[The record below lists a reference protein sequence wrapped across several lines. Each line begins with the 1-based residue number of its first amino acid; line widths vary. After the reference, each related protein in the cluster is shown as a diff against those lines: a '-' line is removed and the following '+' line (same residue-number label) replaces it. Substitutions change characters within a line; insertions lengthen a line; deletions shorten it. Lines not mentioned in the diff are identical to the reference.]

1 MGIALDRLTPEQL
14 DRFLH
19 LQAIVDR
26 QQDAAAK
33 VRAAR
38 AYYDGD
44 HPVMLTERQKEYLGP
59 LLSEGDFEFTH
70 NLVKVV
76 VDVVRER
83 LSVDGFTVNGK
94 DAGDETD
101 SDPDAVVASL
111 LWQWWA
117 DWRMNSQQIRL
128 YRRALRDGKSYVM
141 VDYDKENQRPRASL
155 HEVDDY
161 TTGITFHRDPSDA
174 NQVLFASRYF
184 YTFDPLRPGATGSER
199 KTVYL
204 PNEIR
209 KYIRDSNAVGTWRPV
224 LDDGDATWPL
234 PWVDRMGKPLGIAVI
249 EFQDPDLGL
258 VGGIIGLQNALN
270 KSWLDLLAAADTAG
284 FPVLAI
290 EYKDKANNPIGVEDD
305 DDILGTDEFR
315 MAPGRALEVFGATVK
330 RIEGANLT
338 EMIQSVWSIVSAMA
352 VVSRLPQHDLKPQQ
366 GVDVP
371 SGEALKQL
379 ESGLVKKV
387 QERQLAFGQNWAD
400 VMLLAL
406 RVQAAFG
413 DQPPVLKRTN
423 INVQWT
429 DPNTRQEKAQAEIAQ
444 IHKNLGVPND
454 AVWRQAGYSPEQVA
468 RFKQD
473 ARLDRAADVANIAG
487 ALRSQAVAGQSQT
500 NPARAGA
507 A

>member
-26 QQDAAAK
+26 QQEAAAK

-59 LLSEGDFEFTH
+59 LLTEGDFDFAH
-70 NLVKVV
+70 NVVKVV

-83 LSVDGFTVNGK
+83 LAVDGFTVNGK

-101 SDPDAVVASL
+101 SDPAAATAAL

-117 DWRMNSQQIRL
+117 DWRMDSQQIRL
-128 YRRALRDGKSYVM
+128 YRRTLRDGKSYVM
-141 VDYDKENQRPRASL
+141 VDYDAENQRPRASL

-204 PNEIR
+204 PGEIR
-209 KYIRDSNAVGTWRPV
+209 KYVRDVNAVGTWRAI
-224 LDDGDATWPL
+224 LDDGDTAWPL
-234 PWVDRMGKPLGIAVI
+234 PWVDRMGKPLGIAVV

-258 VGGIIGLQNALN
+258 VAGIIGLQNALN

-284 FPVLAI
+284 FPVLAL
-290 EYKDKANNPIGVEDD
+290 EYKDRVPSPAGVEDD
-305 DDILGTDEFR
+305 EGILGTDEFR
-315 MAPGRALEVFGATVK
+315 VAPGRALEVFGATVK
-330 RIEGANLT
+330 RIEGANMG
-338 EMIQSVWSIVSAMA
+338 EMIQTIWSIVSALA

-379 ESGLVKKV
+379 ESGLVKKAK
-387 QERQLAFGQNWAD
+387 ERQLAFGQSWAD
-400 VMLLAL
+400 VMALAL

-413 DQPPVLKRTN
+413 EQPPVLKRTN
-423 INVQWT
+423 IGVQWR
-429 DPNTRQEKAQAEIAQ
+429 DANTRMEKAEAEIAK
-444 IHKNLGVPND
+444 IHKDLGVPDD

-473 ARLDRAADVANIAG
+473 ARLDRAADVASIAG
-487 ALRSQAVAGQSQT
+487 ALRVQAASGQPQT
-500 NPARAGA
+500 NPARPGA
-507 A
+507 V